1 MEEYLIYKTM
11 SRFLISYEQA
21 FIIVKEL
28 QSKDELEGYVVMIDK
43 FNILQDLK
51 DYYKI
56 KYLIL

>member
-56 KYLIL
+56 K